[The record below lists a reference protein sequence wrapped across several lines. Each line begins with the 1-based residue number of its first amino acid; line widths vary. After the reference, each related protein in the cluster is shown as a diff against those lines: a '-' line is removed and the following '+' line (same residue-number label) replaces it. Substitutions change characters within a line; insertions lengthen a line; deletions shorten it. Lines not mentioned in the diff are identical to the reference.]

1 MANDKIFVDGI
12 YSDKKTSNYGDFY
25 TLGIG
30 PKFIEFYEA
39 NKNDKG
45 YINVLFM
52 ENREGKPYMYLATPR
67 DENTQRSTNV
77 TQQSNEEMVSFAA
90 NGDDLPF

>member
-1 MANDKIFVDGI
+1 MANDKTFVAGI
-12 YSDKKTSNYGDFY
+12 YSDKKTSTYGDFY

-30 PKFIEFYEA
+30 PKFIEFYNEH
-39 NKNDKG
+39 KNDKG

-67 DENTQRSTNV
+67 EGDAPAPAAST
-77 TQQSNEEMVSFAA
+77 QSNADIVNEAA
-90 NGDDLPF
+90 RGDDLPF